1 MRFLLEADNQGL
13 LGIKKNL
20 EQSTEKPYKSMNDS
34 ERTEFIGKVISK
46 ASNATTLKPV
56 IVSVAEAIKDSN
68 WDKNIIKFLDKINL
82 PNGLRL
88 TDGEIRLITELL
100 ADNKISPNASWLYNR
115 SLYDRDVS
123 DTIYTIKAL
132 TLASNEALQTQTNET
147 GITTNKYFKNDKP
160 LKVSQLTNKNGT
172 IKQASEIE
180 DIINKKTDIT
190 KQANQDIAKDS
201 QARNNLKNGAKVD
214 PKNLVREYLKQIDQ
228 YKDGAEEIINKT
240 YNPNISFDDNL
251 VNIFK
256 ELGMELELKG

>member
-13 LGIKKNL
+13 LGIKKDL
-20 EQSTEKPYKSMNDS
+20 ETKTGKPYKSMNDS
-34 ERTEFIGKVISK
+34 ERTEFVGKVINK
-46 ASNATTLKPV
+46 ANNVNTLKPV

-82 PNGLRL
+82 PSGLRL

-100 ADNKISPNASWLYNR
+100 ADNKISPSASWLYNK

-132 TLASNEALQTQTNET
+132 TLASNQALQTQTSET
-147 GITTNKYFKNDKP
+147 GETTNKYFKGNKP
-160 LKVSQLTNKNGT
+160 LKVSHLTNKDGT

-180 DIINKKTDIT
+180 DIINKKTDMS
-190 KQANQDIAKDS
+190 KEANQE
-201 QARNNLKNGAKVD
+201 KNSNKNKVKLD
-214 PKNLVREYLKQIDQ
+214 TKSLIRSYLKEIDQ
-228 YKDGAEEIINKT
+228 YKDGAEDVINKV